1 MREEEQTHD
10 EREREREINVLKANI
25 YTYNHTQ
32 TGTVRTSIIFTEYSG
47 YCTRSTF
54 MFGDKISALACNI
67 RATSRSFLRYRFA
80 SLLGIGK
87 ISSRSY
93 GRDRVFD
100 LLLGSFCKRD
110 IESYG
115 LCHFYKSISSF
126 LHDCTSGGFGIF
138 RDTLEFSIGHVCE
151 KIRTCTSVTP
161 TYLTRTHKYQ
171 HQNRPTQRDARS
183 FSNRQS

>member
-1 MREEEQTHD
+1 
-10 EREREREINVLKANI
+10 
-25 YTYNHTQ
+25 
-32 TGTVRTSIIFTEYSG
+32 
-47 YCTRSTF
+47 
-54 MFGDKISALACNI
+54 MFDDKSSALACNI
-67 RATSRSFLRYRFA
+67 RAPSRSFLRYRVA

-87 ISSRSY
+87 IFCRGY

-100 LLLGSFCKRD
+100 ILLGSFCKRD
-110 IESYG
+110 FESHG
-115 LCHFYKSISSF
+115 LCHFHKSISSF
-126 LHDCTSGGFGIF
+126 LHDCTSSGLGIF

-151 KIRTCTSVTP
+151 KVRTCTSVIP